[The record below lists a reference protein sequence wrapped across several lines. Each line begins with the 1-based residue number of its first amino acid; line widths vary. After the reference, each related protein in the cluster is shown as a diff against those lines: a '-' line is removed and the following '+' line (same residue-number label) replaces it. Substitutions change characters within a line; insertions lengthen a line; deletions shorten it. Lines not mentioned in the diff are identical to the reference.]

1 LLTAGDRSRIFSR
14 AQETRQVISI
24 NETTVA
30 AQPLGAGGAR
40 QRLLTD
46 ERVKGTKILLD
57 RLKLKAGAT
66 MPFDI
71 SAKSLSWV
79 QLLEGEATLK
89 AFYTD
94 RMSNTNSVLL
104 PPGFKSTLTTGNG
117 ATLLYAEIPDVARLD
132 PGFPA
137 NNPHFMVVDWMR
149 EPVFESEHDLRKR
162 ISLVTPNIC
171 ATAALKI
178 DIVIYPAGS
187 MSPSYR
193 HEGADTFI
201 YVMSGRGTAWANEK
215 LLPMQPGDLIYFPD
229 GEQHQLKSASNN
241 EMQFFQFYVP
251 GAFKTVW
258 ADENKISAWRSTNR
272 DIRGHETAL
281 DERERIAYRYIFGS
295 PFTR

>member
-1 LLTAGDRSRIFSR
+1 MGTG
-14 AQETRQVISI
+14 V
-24 NETTVA
+24 
-30 AQPLGAGGAR
+30 AR

-46 ERVKGTKILLD
+46 ERVNGTKILLD

-71 SAKSLSWV
+71 SAKSLAWL

-104 PPGFKSTLTTGNG
+104 PPGFKSTLSTGNG

-132 PGFPA
+132 PGFSA
-137 NNPHFMVVDWMR
+137 NSPLFMVVDWMR
-149 EPVFESEHDLRKR
+149 EPVLESEHDLRKR

-187 MSPSYR
+187 MSPSYH

-201 YVMSGRGTAWANEK
+201 YVLSGRGTAWANEK
-215 LLPMQPGDLIYFPD
+215 PIPMQQGDLIYFPD
-229 GEQHQLKSASNN
+229 GEQHYLKGISNG
-241 EMQFFQFYVP
+241 ELRFLQFYVP
-251 GAFKTVW
+251 GGFKTVW
-258 ADENKISAWRSTNR
+258 ADPNKISAWRSTNR
-272 DIRGHETAL
+272 DIHGHETAL
-281 DERERIAYRYIFGS
+281 DERERIVYRYIFGS

>member
-1 LLTAGDRSRIFSR
+1 M
-14 AQETRQVISI
+14 ISF

-30 AQPLGAGGAR
+30 PQTISAGVTR

-57 RLKLKAGAT
+57 RIKLKAGAT
-66 MPFDI
+66 LPFDI
-71 SAKSLSWV
+71 PAKSLAWL
-79 QLLEGEATLK
+79 QLLDGEATLK

-104 PPGFKSTLTTGNG
+104 PPGFKSTLSTGNG
-117 ATLLYAEIPDVARLD
+117 ATLLHAEIPDVARLD
-132 PGFPA
+132 PGFSA
-137 NNPHFMVVDWMR
+137 NSPLFMVVDWMR
-149 EPVFESEHDLRKR
+149 EPVLESEHDTRKR

-187 MSPSYR
+187 SSPSYH

-201 YVMSGRGTAWANEK
+201 YVLSGRGTAWANEQPV
-215 LLPMQPGDLIYFPD
+215 PMQPGDLIYFPD
-229 GEQHQLKSASNN
+229 GEQHYLKGISSG
-241 EMQFFQFYVP
+241 ELQFLQFYVP
-251 GAFKTVW
+251 GGFKTVW
-258 ADENKISAWRSTNR
+258 ADPNKISAWRSTNR

-281 DERERIAYRYIFGS
+281 DERERIVYRYIFGS